1 MAASEPTTST
11 PPPIA
16 VGIHGAAGR
25 MGLQLIRLTL
35 ADPALKLA
43 AAIDRPSHSRSGE
56 DIGVIHGLGTTGVR
70 LADGIGDSRI
80 DVIIDFSSPA
90 ATRALAEVCRT
101 RRIPMVIGTTGL
113 ESEDFVAI
121 DRASETIPV
130 LVAPNMSRAV
140 NLLMKLAGLAAKALA
155 DAADIEIVERH
166 HNQKKDSPSG
176 TALRLGEVVAE
187 AARTSATIYGRQG
200 IVGARPKGELGI
212 HAVRAGDNPGEHTV
226 IFGMPGEVI
235 ELTHRAYNRDGFA
248 GGALDAAKF
257 LQGKPPGRYSIG
269 DMLNL

>member
-1 MAASEPTTST
+1 
-11 PPPIA
+11 
-16 VGIHGAAGR
+16 

-43 AAIDRPSHSRSGE
+43 AAIDRPSHPRVGE
-56 DIGVIHGLGTTGVR
+56 DIGVIHGLGAVGVP
-70 LADGIGDSRI
+70 LEDSLNGPVDI
-80 DVIIDFSSPA
+80 VIDFSGPA
-90 ATRALAEVCRT
+90 ATRALTEICRT
-101 RRIPMVIGTTGL
+101 RGISLVIGTTGL
-113 ESEDFVAI
+113 EAEDHAVI
-121 DRASETIPV
+121 DRAAESIPV

-155 DAADIEIVERH
+155 DVADIEIVERH

-176 TALRLGEVVAE
+176 TALRLGEGVAE
-187 AARTSATIYGRQG
+187 SAQASPTIYGRQG

-212 HAVRAGDNPGEHTV
+212 HAVRTGDNPGEHTV

-248 GGALDAAKF
+248 SGALDAAKF
-257 LQGKPPGRYSIG
+257 LHGKPPGRYSIN